1 MSEFEVFLARI
12 MHQDANNQA
21 AMEAQKK
28 IDAAK
33 EKLFGVK
40 DAMKVLASG
49 EAEALHTK
57 LNKITA
63 DYQNLN
69 KMTEA

>member
-1 MSEFEVFLARI
+1 
-12 MHQDANNQA
+12 
-21 AMEAQKK
+21 MEAQKK